1 MTTTF
6 IGCVSLYK
14 NNSALLVVTD
24 VFESVDFYRK
34 TAQNY
39 IDFL

>member
-6 IGCVSLYK
+6 IGCVALCK

-24 VFESVDFYRK
+24 VFESCDFYRK

-39 IDFL
+39 LDFL